1 MRCLVKSKSELSSKR
16 KYWQERL
23 YIIQRNH
30 IDREGMFDMLDPME
44 IENIKGLEND

>member
-1 MRCLVKSKSELSSKR
+1 MRCLVKNNKEAGKR

-23 YIIQRNH
+23 YSIPRNH
-30 IDREGMFDMLDPME
+30 IDREGMFDMLYPME